1 MTVISNGNRLQ
12 FGHKILPIQL
22 QNLSLMKEENTTATT
37 VKIPP
42 TPSLLLSV
50 LPLLLL
56 FALLAYNV
64 ALYGDDSIS
73 GANQMALIL
82 SAAFAGAIGLSRGMA
97 WADIQDNVLDNI
109 KAATPAILILLMVGA
124 LTGAWLVG
132 GIVPSMIYYGLGIF
146 SPSVFVASACLI
158 TAIAA
163 VVIGSSWSTSATLGI
178 ALMSIGYA
186 MGINPGLVAGAIVSG
201 AYFGDKMSPLSD
213 TTNLASGVSGVDLF
227 THIRYLSL
235 TALPSMVIT
244 LVLYV
249 VLGWMMGGD
258 AASVDDTARYQQ
270 LIAEKF
276 TVSPIL
282 LLVPAAVIFL
292 IIRKVAA
299 LPALF
304 IGAMAGIVCAV
315 LMQQEL
321 VAELTV
327 ELGTTYQIMMQAL
340 YGDLS
345 VVAGDPVLDDLLST
359 GGMYGMLN
367 TVWLILSAMVF
378 GGVMEACGF
387 LGRITQAL
395 ISRVRSDAG
404 LITATGATCMVT
416 NVSASD
422 QYLALVVPGRM
433 FSNAFKARG
442 LAPQN
447 LSRTLEDTGTVTS
460 VLVPWNTC
468 GAYHASVL
476 GVATLAYAP
485 WAFFCLLSP
494 LMTLF
499 FAWARIGIVRTDQTV

>member
-1 MTVISNGNRLQ
+1 MTD
-12 FGHKILPIQL
+12 KY
-22 QNLSLMKEENTTATT
+22 
-37 VKIPP
+37 
-42 TPSLLLSV
+42 TPSLLTSV
-50 LPLLLL
+50 IPLLLL

-64 ALYGDDSIS
+64 YMYGDDSVG
-73 GANQMALIL
+73 GANQTALIL
-82 SAAFAGAIGLSRGMA
+82 SAAFAAIIGLSKGLT
-97 WADIQDNVLDNI
+97 WSSIQENILENI

-124 LTGAWLVG
+124 LIGSWLVG

-146 SPSVFVASACLI
+146 SPTIFVASACVI

-163 VVIGSSWSTSATLGI
+163 IVIGSSWSTSATLGV

-213 TTNLASGVSGVDLF
+213 TTNLASGVAGVDLF

-235 TALPSMVIT
+235 TAFPSLVIS
-244 LVLYV
+244 LVLYTG
-249 VLGWMMGGD
+249 LGLYFGGD
-258 AASVDDTARYQQ
+258 TSSADNTARYQEV
-270 LIAEKF
+270 IAQQF
-276 TVSPIL
+276 NVNPLL
-282 LLVPAAVIFL
+282 LLVPAGVIFL
-292 IIRKVAA
+292 IVRKVPA

-304 IGAMAGIVCAV
+304 VGAAAGIVCAI
-315 LMQQEL
+315 LLQRDL
-321 VAELTV
+321 VAVLGA
-327 ELGTTYQIMMQAL
+327 ELGNTYQIVMQAL
-340 YGDLS
+340 YGDIN
-345 VVAGDPVLDDLLST
+345 VVTGDAVLDELLSS
-359 GGMYGMLN
+359 GGMFGMLN
-367 TVWLILSAMVF
+367 TIWLILSAMVF

-387 LGRITQAL
+387 LGRITTAL

-433 FSNAFKARG
+433 FSNAYKERG

-460 VLVPWNTC
+460 VLIPWNTC

-485 WAFFCLLSP
+485 WAFFCLISP
-494 LMTLF
+494 MMTLF
-499 FAWARIGIVRTDQTV
+499 FAWARIGIVRNQDAV